1 MAVKQSFGDKVAEKV
16 VDGVNVVKDF
26 ANGGY
31 KDTSKN
37 MADTAKTVGDKVAET
52 AKVVSDKVVEGAKKA
67 CDFAVEKVFQREG
80 ETVEEAKARIK
91 RGEFGVA
98 PEEENDE
105 IIIEGADEEVVVE
118 EVPADT
124 TDEQ

>member
-16 VDGVNVVKDF
+16 VDGVNVVRDF

-31 KDTSKN
+31 KETSKN
-37 MADTAKTVGDKVAET
+37 MSDTAKTVGDKVADT

-80 ETVEEAKARIK
+80 ETLEEAKARIK

-98 PEEENDE
+98 AEESDE